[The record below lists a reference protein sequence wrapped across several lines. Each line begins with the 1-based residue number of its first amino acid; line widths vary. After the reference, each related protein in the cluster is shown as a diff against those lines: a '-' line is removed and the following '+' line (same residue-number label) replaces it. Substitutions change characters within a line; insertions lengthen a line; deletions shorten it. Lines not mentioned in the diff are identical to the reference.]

1 VGYSLEE
8 VRVGAKREPFRA
20 GVRMRYVMPRVSIRV
35 TRWTL
40 NTLPKVTPN
49 QVTAVSAVAGLA
61 VAGLLIGRSWPVL
74 LAAFLVYQ
82 LHILLDYVD
91 GELARVKGL
100 ESPVGAYFD
109 LMVGRLTKPLI
120 IYGAVIGA
128 WLSRSHPGDAPLDL
142 LLGTLIM
149 LGFFLDKE
157 AVDCWYRANQGRAD
171 IEDRYV
177 VHSARALRGG
187 VRALVRS
194 LVGLR
199 GIQAFLV
206 YQVLA
211 VLAERAGIH
220 QIAWAPGHALPPRS
234 IVLLVYAV
242 AFPILALVRSI
253 YIVRT
258 GYVPRRQD
266 LVRTQGR

>member
-8 VRVGAKREPFRA
+8 VRVLAKREPFRA
-20 GVRMRYVMPRVSIRV
+20 GVRMRYVMPRISVRV

-40 NTLPKVTPN
+40 NSLPNVTPN
-49 QVTAVSAVAGLA
+49 QVTVASALAGLA
-61 VAGLLIGRSWPVL
+61 VAALLVSGSWPIL

-82 LHILLDYVD
+82 VHILLDYVD
-91 GELARVKGL
+91 GELARVKGM
-100 ESPVGAYFD
+100 ESPVGAWFD
-109 LMVGRLTKPLI
+109 LMVGRLTKPVI
-120 IYGAVIGA
+120 IYGAVIGT
-128 WLSRSHPGDAPLDL
+128 WLSRRHPGDVPLDL
-142 LLGTLIM
+142 VLGACIM

-177 VHSARALRGG
+177 VRSVRAVRGGARAVLRG
-187 VRALVRS
+187 V
-194 LVGLR
+194 VGLR
-199 GIQAFLV
+199 GLQAFLV

-211 VLAERAGIH
+211 ALAEDAGIR
-220 QIAWAPGHALPPRS
+220 QVTFAPGHALPPRS
-234 IVLLVYAV
+234 FVLLVYAV
-242 AFPILALVRSI
+242 AFPVLALARSL

-266 LVRTQGR
+266 LVRAGEG